1 MRISHSSVVLAF
13 VLLSLSVISASAQ
26 QTLTLDTPITAR
38 YAGVAVSFEF
48 NASENQTV
56 LFAVNSQEANL
67 AIEIYDPAGNFL
79 ISDDDSGDGINPAIG
94 VRFTQAGQYR
104 VNVLSYSGDL
114 GEASFTIV
122 AQPLDTAAEQEIAL
136 GGIVRG
142 VLGDTFPTFNFTVD
156 RETTLL
162 IAPITFNFPA
172 LFTLRDASGQV
183 IRTTENS
190 VLALAV
196 PVTPGRYQ
204 LALSS
209 EFEGSLSGSYYAVL
223 ITETTI
229 QPLSIGETVEV
240 DAVGGRA
247 FFFSFEGR
255 AGDIID
261 IVMRWP
267 EGDFTAGGLF
277 TLQREVEPALFFS
290 DSSPSSSFMSGV
302 QLPADGTYRIEV
314 FPYSTFFRA
323 PFTLQ
328 LLQGSV
334 LALSASPT
342 TIVIGGDV
350 PVKQLSAEVEAG
362 RLYRFSVTT
371 NNPMRPITA
380 AITPSVTLSLAG
392 AQAGSIE
399 FVAEASGT
407 LNISLRAESYFTGLE
422 DPMQMGEE
430 VTLVVTFEEV
440 NR

>member
-1 MRISHSSVVLAF
+1 MPISRLSAATAFIVLC
-13 VLLSLSVISASAQ
+13 LSAIGLSAQ
-26 QTLTLDTPITAR
+26 QTLQLDTPITAR

-67 AIEIYDPAGNFL
+67 AIEIYDPVGNFL
-79 ISDDDSGDGINPAIG
+79 TSDDDSGDGINPAIG

-183 IRTTENS
+183 IRTTDSS

-204 LALSS
+204 LAMSS
-209 EFEGSLSGSYYAVL
+209 EFEGNLSGSYYAVL